1 MEGINVKYIETLKI
15 LKDMKNI
22 DDPQT
27 GQPKGF
33 RIGFNIFMM
42 IVYIAVGILFFT
54 GFFNIDNKVISY
66 CVGGLLV
73 AYGIWRGVRMYIVNK
88 DE

>member
-1 MEGINVKYIETLKI
+1 
-15 LKDMKNI
+15 MKNL

-42 IVYIAVGILFFT
+42 IVYIVVGVLFFT
-54 GFFNIDNKVISY
+54 GFFNIDNDVISY
-66 CVGGLLV
+66 CVGGLLI

-88 DE
+88 NE

>member
-1 MEGINVKYIETLKI
+1 MRNL
-15 LKDMKNI
+15 
-22 DDPQT
+22 DDPHT

-42 IVYIAVGILFFT
+42 IVYIGVGILFCT
-54 GFFNIDNKVISY
+54 EFFDIGNRVIS
-66 CVGGLLV
+66 CCIGGLLI
-73 AYGIWRGVRMYIVNK
+73 AYGIWRGIRLFITSR

>member
-1 MEGINVKYIETLKI
+1 MR
-15 LKDMKNI
+15 NI

-54 GFFNIDNKVISY
+54 GFFNIDNTAISY
-66 CVGGLLV
+66 TVGGLLI
-73 AYGIWRGVRMYIVNK
+73 AYGIWRGVRLYIVNK

>member
-1 MEGINVKYIETLKI
+1 
-15 LKDMKNI
+15 MKNL
-22 DDPQT
+22 DDPNT

-42 IVYIAVGILFFT
+42 IVYIAVGVLFFT
-54 GFFNIDNKVISY
+54 GFFNIDNKAISY
-66 CVGGLLV
+66 SVGGLLI

>member
-1 MEGINVKYIETLKI
+1 
-15 LKDMKNI
+15 MKNL

-54 GFFNIDNKVISY
+54 GFFNIDNKAISY

>member
-1 MEGINVKYIETLKI
+1 
-15 LKDMKNI
+15 MKNI

-42 IVYIAVGILFFT
+42 IVYIAVGVLFFT
-54 GFFNIDNKVISY
+54 GFFNIDNKGISY
-66 CVGGLLV
+66 AVGGLLI
-73 AYGIWRGVRMYIVNK
+73 AYGIWRGIRMYIVNK

>member
-1 MEGINVKYIETLKI
+1 
-15 LKDMKNI
+15 MKNI

-42 IVYIAVGILFFT
+42 IVYIAGGVLFFT
-54 GFFNIDNKVISY
+54 GFFNIDNKVIRY
-66 CVGGLLV
+66 CVEVLLI

>member
-1 MEGINVKYIETLKI
+1 MRLNVNKIETLKI

-66 CVGGLLV
+66 CVGGLLI

>member
-1 MEGINVKYIETLKI
+1 
-15 LKDMKNI
+15 MKNL

-54 GFFNIDNKVISY
+54 GFFESIDTTVSY
-66 CVGGLLV
+66 IVGGLLI

-88 DE
+88 NE

>member
-1 MEGINVKYIETLKI
+1 
-15 LKDMKNI
+15 MKNL

-42 IVYIAVGILFFT
+42 LVYIAVGVLFFT
-54 GFFNIDNKVISY
+54 GYFDSINKVVSY
-66 CVGGLLV
+66 CVGGLLI
-73 AYGIWRGVRMYIVNK
+73 AYGIWRGVRLYIVNK

>member
-1 MEGINVKYIETLKI
+1 
-15 LKDMKNI
+15 MKNL

-27 GQPKGF
+27 GQPKSF

-42 IVYIAVGILFFT
+42 LVYIAVGVLFFT
-54 GFFNIDNKVISY
+54 GFFNDNKVIRY

-73 AYGIWRGVRMYIVNK
+73 AYGIWRGVRVYINNK

>member
-1 MEGINVKYIETLKI
+1 MR
-15 LKDMKNI
+15 NI
-22 DDPQT
+22 DDRQT

-42 IVYIAVGILFFT
+42 LVYIAVGVLFCVN
-54 GFFNIDNKVISY
+54 FFRIDNTTVSCI
-66 CVGGLLV
+66 VGGVLI
-73 AYGIWRGVRMYIVNK
+73 AYGIWRGVRLWIVNK